1 MKRLSLYLAL
11 IFSAFSLTMADEND
25 DLLKTMNPG
34 PRPKYT
40 IEVTKGGKT
49 LGKIVIETF
58 PGVAPQHCRNF
69 DSLVAV
75 KFYDGTKFHR
85 VIADFMI
92 QGGDPN
98 SKTPNKNMW
107 GMGDPTQTKVP
118 AEFSTLKHFRGMV
131 SAARSNDPN
140 SATSQFFICHGN
152 PTFLDGKYTIWGRAI
167 SGLDIVDKVATTP
180 KEPSDRPLE
189 DVVMTITKN
198 TEEVAKTVVSEKS
211 KKKEKSKTK
220 KNEKSKTKKSK

>member
-1 MKRLSLYLAL
+1 MKRLSLYIAL
-11 IFSAFSLTMADEND
+11 IFATISFATADEND

-34 PRPKYT
+34 PKPKYT
-40 IEVTKGGKT
+40 IEVSQAGKV
-49 LGKIVIETF
+49 LGKIVIETY
-58 PGVAPQHCRNF
+58 PGVAPKHCRNF

-85 VIADFMI
+85 VIPDFMI

-98 SKTPNKNMW
+98 SKTPNKSTW
-107 GMGDPTQTKVP
+107 GMGDPTQTNVP
-118 AEFSTLKHFRGMV
+118 AEFSTLKHLRGIL

-152 PTFLDGKYTIWGRAI
+152 PTFLDGKYTIWGKAI

-180 KEPSDRPLE
+180 KEPGDKPIE
-189 DVVMTITKN
+189 DVSMTITKN
-198 TEEVAKTVVSEKS
+198 
-211 KKKEKSKTK
+211 
-220 KNEKSKTKKSK
+220 